1 MARDVARRDELA
13 GNLKAVR
20 ERIEAACAAA
30 GRSPAE
36 VTLIAIT
43 KTFPAPDVA
52 LLASLGLAEV
62 GENRDQEAAPKAA
75 ECAAFGVALHWH
87 FVGQLQV
94 NKVASVTAY
103 ADVVH
108 SVDRMRLVRALGSHA
123 ETRGRRLTCLIQ
135 VNLGVAAAAGG
146 DGTPGG
152 GGARGGALPA
162 EVPELAAAVASQD
175 ALTLGG
181 VMAVAPLGA
190 PARAA
195 FSRLRE
201 VAERIRVAHPGAMM
215 ISAGMSGDMDEAIAE
230 GATHVRVG
238 TALLGGR
245 PPFVR

>member
-43 KTFPAPDVA
+43 KTFPASDVA

-123 ETRGRRLTCLIQ
+123 EAPRTPAHLPDPGQSRRGRGCWRRRYPGWWRCP
-135 VNLGVAAAAGG
+135 GWCAAC
-146 DGTPGG
+146 
-152 GGARGGALPA
+152 
-162 EVPELAAAVASQD
+162 
-175 ALTLGG
+175 
-181 VMAVAPLGA
+181 
-190 PARAA
+190 
-195 FSRLRE
+195 
-201 VAERIRVAHPGAMM
+201 
-215 ISAGMSGDMDEAIAE
+215 
-230 GATHVRVG
+230 
-238 TALLGGR
+238 
-245 PPFVR
+245 